1 MDWTECAVVE
11 TVPGKMGG
19 QPVIKGT
26 RLRPQDLIVNR
37 EQGFDWI
44 IENYGGVTREQIQTV
59 FDFHDRHQRASV
71 AHPAACSEGVRGA
84 CVRFCWAAKSVR
96 GSIAQG
102 EETGYRN
109 LSHNVYYGNLFLSK
123 TENLSIPALF

>member
-44 IENYGGVTREQIQTV
+44 IENYGGVTREQI
-59 FDFHDRHQRASV
+59 
-71 AHPAACSEGVRGA
+71 
-84 CVRFCWAAKSVR
+84 
-96 GSIAQG
+96 
-102 EETGYRN
+102 
-109 LSHNVYYGNLFLSK
+109 
-123 TENLSIPALF
+123 